1 MTLLNLGL
9 ILGAG
14 AGITAIFTIKQFE
27 NVEEYIATDCH
38 PLVLKNMSRN
48 IELNLNREKNSRS
61 VKYKVLNLDWESD
74 EETRFAPDIVLGA
87 DIVFDPSLVP
97 SLVSTISKLLC
108 EKNGTA
114 FICSTVRKQI
124 HPIKD

>member
-1 MTLLNLGL
+1 
-9 ILGAG
+9 
-14 AGITAIFTIKQFE
+14 
-27 NVEEYIATDCH
+27 
-38 PLVLKNMSRN
+38 MSRN
-48 IELNLNREKNSRS
+48 IELNLNREKKSRS
-61 VKYKVLNLDWESD
+61 VKHKVLNLDWESD
-74 EETRFAPDIVLGA
+74 EETGFAPDIVLGA

-124 HPIKD
+124 HPIKDYLKENSIYFFCPKGTLAKMCVNGFC